1 MISWMQKNNKFLI
14 ITIWIATISFV
25 FSGATAGFSFGIKS
39 SSLGKVGEIE
49 LERERVQMEYSNL
62 YSRYN
67 QMFQG
72 KFDQEQAEKMGLQQ
86 QVLNNMAAQARVLN
100 LANEFGIIVSDAEVA
115 QKITQIPIFQ
125 NNGLFEQTV
134 YKRYIKN
141 NRITTK
147 LFENSIRE
155 SMIIEKTFSLLN
167 IKGLENELKAFTTPF
182 EIADKI
188 KYITLSEEDINVTV
202 DENKLKTFWEMRKEQ
217 YKTNKQYS
225 FDVVWTEAKD
235 INVTE
240 DELKKHYSANGFNYT
255 DAQNNRL
262 SFDEA
267 KERVTRDVQLEKSKL
282 EAKKRF
288 IAFKK
293 GQIEKDET
301 ITYDVNDFRISQKVW
316 QEIASKSKGDFLKP
330 KIVNNMYATLKIVD
344 IKESRTKTFEE
355 AKKTI
360 TSVYKSDIAKE
371 ELAKLA
377 DNTLTDID
385 NKKGEISS
393 FLTLKNIDKQIS
405 GLNEQES
412 STFASKLFTSDR
424 EKDIISIGNKVIV
437 YKIVEQKMITIDK
450 NATEGLYQNANRMK
464 GDVFETNLMQT
475 LDKRY
480 PTEIYK

>member
-39 SSLGKVGEIE
+39 SSLGKVGEVE
-49 LERERVQMEYSNL
+49 LNRDRFQMEYSNL

-86 QVLNNMAAQARVLN
+86 QALNNMAAQARVLN
-100 LANEFGIIVSDAEVA
+100 LANEFGIVVSDTEVA
-115 QKITQIPIFQ
+115 KKITQIPLFQ
-125 NNGLFEQTV
+125 NNGRFEKTV

-141 NRITTK
+141 NRMTTK
-147 LFENSIRE
+147 LFESSIRE
-155 SMIIEKTFSLLN
+155 SMIIEKMFSILN

-188 KYITLSEEDINVTV
+188 KYITLSEDDINVTV
-202 DENKLKTFWEMRKEQ
+202 DEAKLKTFWEMRKEQ
-217 YKTNKQYS
+217 YKTNKQYT
-225 FDVVWTEAKD
+225 FDVVWTKSKD

-240 DELKKHYSANGFNYT
+240 EELKKYYSANGFTYT

-267 KERVTRDVQLEKSKL
+267 KDKVTHDVQLEKSKR

-293 GQIEKDET
+293 GQIAKDET

-316 QEIASKSKGDFLKP
+316 QEIATKSKGDFLKP

-344 IKESRTKTFEE
+344 IKEPTIKTFEE
-355 AKKTI
+355 AKKSI
-360 TSVYKSDIAKE
+360 LSVYKSDIRKE
-371 ELAKLA
+371 KLAQLA

-385 NKKGEISS
+385 KKKGKISS
-393 FLTLKNIDKQIS
+393 FLTLKNIDKQIY
-405 GLNEQES
+405 GLNKQEN

-437 YKIVEQKMITIDK
+437 YKIVEQKMLAIDK

-464 GDVFETNLMQT
+464 GDVFETNLMKT

>member
-1 MISWMQKNNKFLI
+1 MISWMQKHNRFLI

-49 LERERVQMEYSNL
+49 LNRDRFQMEYSNL

-86 QVLNNMAAQARVLN
+86 QVLNSMAGQAKILN
-100 LANEFGIIVSDAEVA
+100 LANEFGVIVSDGEVA
-115 QKITQIPIFQ
+115 EKITQIPIFQ
-125 NNGLFEQTV
+125 NNGVFEQSV

-141 NRITTK
+141 NRISTK
-147 LFENSIRE
+147 LFESSIRD
-155 SMIIEKTFSLLN
+155 SMVIEKLFSILN
-167 IKGLENELKAFTTPF
+167 IKSLDNELKAFTTPF

-188 KYITLSEEDINVTV
+188 KYITLLEDDMNVTV
-202 DENKLKTFWEMRKEQ
+202 DEDKLKTFWEMRKEQ
-217 YKTNKQYS
+217 YKTNKKYS
-225 FDVVWTEAKD
+225 FDVVWIESKD
-235 INVTE
+235 VNVTE
-240 DELKKHYSANGFNYT
+240 DELTKHYEANGFNYV

-262 SFDEA
+262 SFDDA
-267 KERVTRDVQLEKSKL
+267 KDKVKRDVQLEKSKR

-293 GQIEKDET
+293 GEINKDET
-301 ITYDVNDFRISQKVW
+301 ITYDVNDFKISPAVW
-316 QEIASKSKGDFLKP
+316 KEIGTKAKGDFLKP
-330 KIVNNMYATLKIVD
+330 KIVNNMYAILKIVD
-344 IKESRTKTFEE
+344 IKESVTKTFEE
-355 AKKTI
+355 AKKSI
-360 TSVYKSDIAKE
+360 TSVYKSDMSKE
-371 ELAKLA
+371 LLAKLA
-377 DNTLTDID
+377 ESTLTDID
-385 NKKGEISS
+385 NKKIETSS
-393 FLTLKNIDKQIS
+393 FITLKNISKQIL

-437 YKIVEQKMITIDK
+437 YKIVEQKIVTIDK
-450 NATEGLYQNANRMK
+450 NETEGLYQNANRMK
-464 GDVFETNLMQT
+464 GDVFQTNLMQL
-475 LDKRY
+475 LDNRY

>member
-39 SSLGKVGEIE
+39 SSLGKVGEVE

-125 NNGLFEQTV
+125 NNGRFEQTV

-147 LFENSIRE
+147 LFESSIRE
-155 SMIIEKTFSLLN
+155 SMIIEKIFSILN

-188 KYITLSEEDINVTV
+188 KYITLSEKDINVTV
-202 DENKLKTFWEMRKEQ
+202 DEHKLKTFWEMRKEQ

-225 FDVVWTEAKD
+225 FDVVWTKSKD

-240 DELKKHYSANGFNYT
+240 DELKKHYSENGFNYT

-262 SFDEA
+262 SFDKA
-267 KERVTRDVQLEKSKL
+267 KDRVTHDVQLEKSKR

-293 GQIEKDET
+293 GQITKDET

-316 QEIASKSKGDFLKP
+316 KEIASKSKGDFLKP

-344 IKESRTKTFEE
+344 IKESVTKTFEE
-355 AKKTI
+355 AKKSI
-360 TSVYKSDIAKE
+360 ISVYKSDIAKE
-371 ELAKLA
+371 KLAQLA

-405 GLNEQES
+405 GLNKQES
-412 STFASKLFTSDR
+412 STFASKLFTSDQ